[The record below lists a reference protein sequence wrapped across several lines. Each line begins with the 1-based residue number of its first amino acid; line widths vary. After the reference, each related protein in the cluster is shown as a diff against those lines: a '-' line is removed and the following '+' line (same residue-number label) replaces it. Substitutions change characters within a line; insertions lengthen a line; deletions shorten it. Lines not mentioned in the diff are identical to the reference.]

1 LVRRKGG
8 ARGRGGG
15 RTRAAVTEVGGGRRT
30 DLAERSLSSSIHISR
45 HPILRSAAS
54 SFSSCDVNG
63 NRSRQCRIP
72 RWAHEYQIVTR
83 VGRVRVY
90 MYSYCTALDFYWTS
104 PHAHTH
110 SIFVTSCRGE
120 RGTKDRPIATRVR
133 QLLPRHDG
141 LSRCRSP
148 QVQRVLIRCSRKRL
162 ATLLDTF
169 SPTSPIRAYSYSN
182 PSEHRHMGKKGTY
195 LGNCFRVPCL
205 RPIQQ
210 KERGGCRHDRI
221 RFWTKS
227 PARKVRTKLFKQRSW
242 RQIVTDSNH
251 VRHCTV

>member
-1 LVRRKGG
+1 MPYSTLGTRVSNCD
-8 ARGRGGG
+8 AG
-15 RTRAAVTEVGGGRRT
+15 RTCQ
-30 DLAERSLSSSIHISR
+30 SLHVLVLNSS
-45 HPILRSAAS
+45 
-54 SFSSCDVNG
+54 
-63 NRSRQCRIP
+63 
-72 RWAHEYQIVTR
+72 
-83 VGRVRVY
+83 
-90 MYSYCTALDFYWTS
+90 DFYWTS

-227 PARKVRTKLFKQRSW
+227 PARKKSEP
-242 RQIVTDSNH
+242 N
-251 VRHCTV
+251 C